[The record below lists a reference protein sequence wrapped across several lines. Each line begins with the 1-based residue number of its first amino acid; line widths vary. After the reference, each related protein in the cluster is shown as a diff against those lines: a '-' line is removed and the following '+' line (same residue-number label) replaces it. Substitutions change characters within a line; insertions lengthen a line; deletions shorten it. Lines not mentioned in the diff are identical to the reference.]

1 MAYSPE
7 QIAQMKEIMEGVT
20 KYSQE
25 SMKVAM
31 KEIAETNNSNLVKM
45 IGEDTD
51 KNINKAV
58 DIVTQQLTSAFDT
71 KLDVLTA

>member
-20 KYSQE
+20 KSSQE